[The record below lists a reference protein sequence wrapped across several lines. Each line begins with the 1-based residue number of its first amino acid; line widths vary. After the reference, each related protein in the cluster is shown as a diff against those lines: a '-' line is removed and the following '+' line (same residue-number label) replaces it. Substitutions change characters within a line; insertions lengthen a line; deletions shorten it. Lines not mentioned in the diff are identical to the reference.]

1 MVRQLPSSAGS
12 CFLHPHT
19 VRERLTGM
27 QADEEVAETSK
38 KLEDLQGASCWWRLV
53 LLHISCANYQ
63 VNLTKRAR
71 CVLAVSGDGTEPFG
85 EKKKKKKSKVRLEDA
100 VSTAHACLRGA
111 DSLNRFPQ
119 VRVPSIC
126 CASKSLLAS
135 DC

>member
-1 MVRQLPSSAGS
+1 
-12 CFLHPHT
+12 
-19 VRERLTGM
+19 M

-38 KLEDLQGASCWWRLV
+38 KLEDLQGAFCWWRLV
-53 LLHISCANYQ
+53 LLYIGYAGYQ
-63 VNLTKRAR
+63 VNLTKRERAF
-71 CVLAVSGDGTEPFG
+71 LAVSGDGTEPFG

-100 VSTAHACLRGA
+100 VSTAHACLLVA

-126 CASKSLLAS
+126 CAFKPLLAS